1 MLVRRNQSGF
11 VQNFILPGVIILG
24 VIISGIAWLSRGD
37 HMNTKPDQEN
47 VHAMVILSQAV
58 KLQGALERAT
68 GDGIITR
75 NSVGVINLENTLMQS
90 SIMPRAA
97 FPQPPAD
104 ALTSATQWGYAQGYL
119 RAYDAQAS
127 AKPIGSEAPDDVIY
141 LTNLTPGVCA
151 SINFRLYGTDTRLS
165 DDGRYVVNGNL
176 SLSGTSVE
184 GANGKVPVEK
194 EASAREGCVRFNGS
208 GYAYYKVVG
217 VH

>member
-1 MLVRRNQSGF
+1 MFVRQKQLGF
-11 VQNFILPGVIILG
+11 VHNFIIPGIVVLG
-24 VIISGIAWLSRGD
+24 VIISGIAWLTRGD

-47 VHAMVILSQAV
+47 VQAMVILSQAV

-75 NSVGVINLENTLMQS
+75 SAVGVINLENTLMQS

-97 FPQPPAD
+97 FPQPPAE
-104 ALTSATQWGYAQGYL
+104 ALTDTTQWAYAQNHL

-127 AKPIGSEAPDDVIY
+127 AQPIGSEAPDDVIY
-141 LTNLTPGVCA
+141 LANLTPGVCA
-151 SINFRLYGTDTRLS
+151 SINFRLYGTDTRLT
-165 DDGRYVVNGNL
+165 DDGRYLVNGNL

-184 GANGKVPVEK
+184 GANGKVPSSK
-194 EASAREGCVRFNGS
+194 ESSAREGCVKFNGS